1 MMKTKDYRFNTELF
15 KSFIGKN
22 LNKYKHKKFL
32 YTHTVTMFVGFMVD
46 NVSYEISNDFKEVD
60 YFGWDDEATVCR
72 VSETPWSE
80 ILNGED
86 DICETSL
93 NQNIIGITI
102 INDCYTSKSYGNIDY
117 EWKETRAIIFK
128 LANTELMFEKQDCFF
143 SMEIE
148 IRKGHN
154 LIDTVDDGKKILDDF
169 EQTDKQTIEV
179 QREIIELN

>member
-1 MMKTKDYRFNTELF
+1 
-15 KSFIGKN
+15 
-22 LNKYKHKKFL
+22 
-32 YTHTVTMFVGFMVD
+32 MFVGFMVD
-46 NVSYEISNDFKEVD
+46 NVSYEISNDFEEVE

-128 LANTELMFEKQDCFF
+128 LANT
-143 SMEIE
+143 
-148 IRKGHN
+148 
-154 LIDTVDDGKKILDDF
+154 
-169 EQTDKQTIEV
+169 
-179 QREIIELN
+179 